1 ERLQRIDDSLLA
13 LEAEP
18 IYQMLSGPKR
28 TPLEGVTRE
37 RVEPALEALANL
49 FEARQRLGEV
59 FERARELRAS
69 MSALA
74 FWANDDKLK
83 QIQQLLDGP
92 SIHMGTQTTPLARRG
107 LLDAGAHDVSAS
119 PEQVLAAMANAFEG
133 ARDALIAVGEAWRT
147 LEPALERLEREGAD
161 LRALAESLHELDAV
175 RGELGGIARDL
186 EAARTRL
193 ARDPLGAT
201 GNVERALAPRIAE
214 VRARLGAISAQ
225 RERVTRG
232 LALATERRRALGEMQ
247 RKARSA

>member
-1 ERLQRIDDSLLA
+1 SDHRHRDRRARVGRDPRAPPGVRRVTTAQYIDARLAAWSERLQRIDDSLLA

-59 FERARELRAS
+59 FERAKELRAS

-74 FWANDDKLK
+74 FWENDDKLK

-119 PEQVLAAMANAFEG
+119 P
-133 ARDALIAVGEAWRT
+133 
-147 LEPALERLEREGAD
+147 
-161 LRALAESLHELDAV
+161 
-175 RGELGGIARDL
+175 
-186 EAARTRL
+186 
-193 ARDPLGAT
+193 
-201 GNVERALAPRIAE
+201 
-214 VRARLGAISAQ
+214 
-225 RERVTRG
+225 
-232 LALATERRRALGEMQ
+232 
-247 RKARSA
+247 